1 MNAHLRLSWADGTA
15 CMAAA
20 SVRALIAGASIGAN
34 ATTEARRRERMRRR
48 IFGFQDWREML
59 DGPSAREVRRN
70 PLLHVLHRV
79 VGWRYGG
86 ALCAAPILGDK

>member
-1 MNAHLRLSWADGTA
+1 
-15 CMAAA
+15 MAAA

-59 DGPSAREVRRN
+59 DARTDLPGSSTE
-70 PLLHVLHRV
+70 PLLPVLAGQHRGA
-79 VGWRYGG
+79 GWRYGG